1 MWIRPRGR
9 GGSGSLHLPAT
20 LSARLGAVPAA
31 AAASP
36 RGGRCWGPRCAAP
49 GARLPAAPAA
59 SAPRTAASPANE
71 RPRLEAR
78 APPEPQA
85 PAAGL
90 QAPGWTKAS
99 SLGGTRKGGESAAQ
113 PLKAH
118 RRGQEPDL
126 TPRAL
131 SGPNHDRG
139 GGWSLAWV
147 QHGRGPE
154 EIGAQ
159 ALTSPLS
166 YVLDMSCELEV
177 GIEGVGVPSDLQ
189 FQSFPPTTPS
199 LVSINQQMGLLELGD
214 ITHSHFHVVFISVKN
229 PSCCSLFSA
238 RSPRMR
244 WRCPSSDLSSEIE
257 QQLDPQ
263 LGFSSWIGE
272 GCKLEETQSGEA
284 TVGGHGGRTHE
295 VRRPFPSL
303 N

>member
-1 MWIRPRGR
+1 MWIRPRDR

-20 LSARLGAVPAA
+20 LSARLGAVRAA
-31 AAASP
+31 AAVSP
-36 RGGRCWGPRCAAP
+36 RGGRRWGPRCAAL
-49 GARLPAAPAA
+49 GARLPAAPAV
-59 SAPRTAASPANE
+59 SAPRPAASPAHE
-71 RPRLEAR
+71 RPRPEAR

-99 SLGGTRKGGESAAQ
+99 SLGGTREGGESAAE

-118 RRGQEPDL
+118 PRSPEPDL
-126 TPRAL
+126 APRAL
-131 SGPNHDRG
+131 SGPNHDQG

-154 EIGAQ
+154 KIGAQ
-159 ALTSPLS
+159 TLVSLLS
-166 YVLDMSCELEV
+166 YVLDLSCELEV

-199 LVSINQQMGLLELGD
+199 SVSINQQMGLLELGD

-244 WRCPSSDLSSEIE
+244 RRCSSDLASEIV
-257 QQLDPQ
+257 QPLDPQ
-263 LGFSSWIGE
+263 LCFSSGIGG
-272 GCKLEETQSGEA
+272 GCKLEEPQSGES
-284 TVGGHGGRTHE
+284 TVGGHGGPTHE
-295 VRRPFPSL
+295 VRRPFSSL

>member
-1 MWIRPRGR
+1 MDPAPGPRGLR
-9 GGSGSLHLPAT
+9 QPPPSRHT
-20 LSARLGAVPAA
+20 LSASGCCAGCSLREPARRAALGSEMRCAGGPPPRRARRFSTTDSGQPRA
-31 AAASP
+31 RAASP
-36 RGGRCWGPRCAAP
+36 GGPRP
-49 GARLPAAPAA
+49 
-59 SAPRTAASPANE
+59 T
-71 RPRLEAR
+71 R
-78 APPEPQA
+78 AQA

-99 SLGGTRKGGESAAQ
+99 SLGGTREGGESAAQ

-118 RRGQEPDL
+118 RRGRESDL
-126 TPRAL
+126 APRAL
-131 SGPNHDRG
+131 SGSNHDRG

-159 ALTSPLS
+159 ALISPLS
-166 YVLDMSCELEV
+166 YVLDLSCELEV

-238 RSPRMR
+238 RSPQMR
-244 WRCPSSDLSSEIE
+244 
-257 QQLDPQ
+257 
-263 LGFSSWIGE
+263 
-272 GCKLEETQSGEA
+272 
-284 TVGGHGGRTHE
+284 
-295 VRRPFPSL
+295 
-303 N
+303 